1 MAAEPRCLQ
10 QEGNRSASRALR
22 WRCWARG
29 LWRMGVPRRE
39 ANEANEAAEWLA
51 TLTTTKCAGPE
62 AARLTYPRLVS
73 GAAGQHF
80 LSRRQPC
87 AARAALPTAPWW
99 WTGSPSVLLHP
110 GGGGGTAALSHKTA
124 ALSHKTMRNAF
135 RRGGASAELL
145 SIEALHSAWP
155 SAKGRGCRLRKRRA
169 CNAKRRTLRRD
180 CS

>member
-1 MAAEPRCLQ
+1 MWQL
-10 QEGNRSASRALR
+10 SRGVCSR
-22 WRCWARG
+22 RG
-29 LWRMGVPRRE
+29 I
-39 ANEANEAAEWLA
+39 EAAEWLA

-62 AARLTYPRLVS
+62 AARLTDARLVS
-73 GAAGQHF
+73 RVRPACPVTTPAMC
-80 LSRRQPC
+80 RRQPC

-145 SIEALHSAWP
+145 SIEALYSAWP
-155 SAKGRGCRLRKRRA
+155 SAKGRGCQLRKRRA
-169 CNAKRRTLRRD
+169 MLNDER
-180 CS
+180 

>member
-1 MAAEPRCLQ
+1 
-10 QEGNRSASRALR
+10 
-22 WRCWARG
+22 
-29 LWRMGVPRRE
+29 MGVPRRE

-99 WTGSPSVLLHP
+99 RTGSPSVLLHP
-110 GGGGGTAALSHKTA
+110 GGGGSTA
-124 ALSHKTMRNAF
+124 ALSHKTMRSAF
-135 RRGGASAELL
+135 VWRGGASAELL
-145 SIEALHSAWP
+145 SMEALGSV
-155 SAKGRGCRLRKRRA
+155 RGNQLKEGGG
-169 CNAKRRTLRRD
+169 
-180 CS
+180 S